1 MSYQP
6 THLPLTAIGLI
17 VASAACF
24 TLIDT
29 IVKYLALR
37 YSVPVLVWARWGV
50 PALLM
55 VALLGPKMR
64 WGLLHTANL
73 KLNCL
78 RGAVLM
84 LSSLCS
90 FAALTFLPLAEAT
103 GLNYSTPILVT
114 LMAGWFLREQI
125 THPRWMFILAG
136 FVGTLLIVRPGSA
149 MLHAG
154 ALFALGAAV
163 LNATFQVLTRKLARE
178 DLIVLI
184 FYPSLVGAVLMSLAV
199 PFFHYDGS
207 HRTSD
212 IALFAAMGTIGLLG
226 HFLFIQAFQQAPAS
240 TIAPFTYMQ
249 LVWSTLAGWL
259 AFGSFPDAWALTGMI
274 VIAASGA
281 VLTWYERWR
290 LSPTY
295 SDSPVDRGWPPVMMS
310 PLGVGITERKVDPGV
325 TGLAAG
331 VFQLGIGETTVI
343 HYGEGPPKTVIRTD

>member
-1 MSYQP
+1 MSHQP

-24 TLIDT
+24 TAIDT

-64 WGLLHTANL
+64 WGLLRTANL

-84 LSSLCS
+84 LSSLCF

-103 GLNYSTPILVT
+103 GLNYLTPILVT

-125 THPRWMFILAG
+125 TQPRWMFVLAG

-199 PFFHYDGS
+199 PFFHYHGS
-207 HRTSD
+207 YLTSD
-212 IALFAAMGTIGLLG
+212 IVLFAAMGTIGLLG
-226 HFLFIQAFQQAPAS
+226 HFLFIQAFQRAPAS

-259 AFGSFPDAWALTGMI
+259 AFGTFPDHWALTGMI

-290 LSPTY
+290 LSPSY
-295 SDSPVDRGWPPVMMS
+295 SDSPVDRGQPPVMMS
-310 PLGVGITERKVDPGV
+310 PPGAGVTEIKVDPNV